1 MGKNRLEAF
10 SDGVL
15 AIIITIMVLE
25 LKAPHST
32 EWEEIRK
39 LVPVLISY
47 VMSFLFV
54 GVYWGNHHHLLH
66 IVKRMSSGIMLAN
79 LNLLFWLS
87 LVPFA
92 TGWISESHFASL
104 PVALY
109 ALLLD
114 ICGISY
120 TILQRTIAS
129 CHKHNHGLDVIATGQ
144 KRKGIISVVLY
155 TAAIPLA
162 YFNPYISVAIFLSWR
177 FTGWYRIRILNG
189 YLKRSDQPIAL
200 TLQLVPE

>member
-32 EWEEIRK
+32 AWSDIQH
-39 LVPVLISY
+39 LGPGLLSY
-47 VMSFLFV
+47 IMSFLFV

-66 IVKRMSSGIMLAN
+66 IVKKVSSGIMLSN

-92 TGWISESHFASL
+92 TGWVAESHFASL

-109 ALLLD
+109 AVLLD

-120 TILQRTIAS
+120 TILQRTIAT
-129 CHKHNHGLDVIATGQ
+129 CHKNNHELDVIAKGQ
-144 KRKGIISVVLY
+144 KQKGIISVLLY
-155 TAAIPLA
+155 SSAIPLA
-162 YFNPYISVAIFLSWR
+162 YVNPFISVAIFFAVAIYW
-177 FTGWYRIRILNG
+177 
-189 YLKRSDQPIAL
+189 
-200 TLQLVPE
+200 LVPDKNIERIMGKD

>member
-25 LKAPHST
+25 LKAPHSA

-39 LVPVLISY
+39 LGPVLISY

-66 IVKRMSSGIMLAN
+66 IVKKMTSGIMLAN

-129 CHKHNHGLDVIATGQ
+129 CHKHNHELDVIANGQ
-144 KRKGIISVVLY
+144 KRKGILSVILY
-155 TAAIPLA
+155 TSAIPLA
-162 YFNPYISVAIFLSWR
+162 YVNPYISVAIF
-177 FTGWYRIRILNG
+177 FTVAIYW
-189 YLKRSDQPIAL
+189 
-200 TLQLVPE
+200 LVPDKNIEKVLDKE

>member
-25 LKAPHST
+25 LKAPHSS

-39 LVPVLISY
+39 LIPVLISY
-47 VMSFLFV
+47 VMSFLFI

-66 IVKRMSSGIMLAN
+66 IVKRMSSGIMLSN

-104 PVALY
+104 PVAIY

-129 CHKHNHGLDVIATGQ
+129 CHKHNHELDVIANGQ
-144 KRKGIISVVLY
+144 KRKGIISVILY

-162 YFNPYISVAIFLSWR
+162 YLNPYISVAIFFIVAIYWLIPDKNIER
-177 FTGWYRIRILNG
+177 VLE
-189 YLKRSDQPIAL
+189 K
-200 TLQLVPE
+200 E